1 MLLLATLSQQ
11 FVVMLAAYALM
22 DFTFFLSIDE
32 VRKRRRRIPRCALSN
47 PRYSLVRFE
56 VLYNRYSP
64 YVVDGKVVPLRH
76 ERGTKGGRPR
86 TFDAASCL
94 ALILCYTRTRGSL
107 FGLQLM
113 YGATHSVLV
122 VFLKYS
128 MRLLYKVLMEDD
140 AAKVCI
146 PSCERI
152 QEYQSV
158 IRLNYPALDGA
169 WCVMDGLKLLVQ
181 LSGVDTEQ
189 NTYYNGWLHDHFVS
203 CVYVFVPSGHIVAQL
218 LSNPGSWHDSLVA
231 LNGNIY
237 NELESIFEACGGK
250 CAVDSAFNQKR

>member
-1 MLLLATLSQQ
+1 MPVSLSDFEDDMLLLATLSQQ

-76 ERGTKGGRPR
+76 ERGTKGGCPR

-94 ALILCYTRTRGSL
+94 ALILCYTRTRESL

-128 MRLLYKVLMEDD
+128 MRLLYKVIMEDD

-146 PSCERI
+146 PSRERI

-158 IRLNYPALDGA
+158 IRLNYLALDGA

-181 LSGVDTEQ
+181 SSGVDTE
-189 NTYYNGWLHDHFVS
+189 H
-203 CVYVFVPSGHIVAQL
+203 
-218 LSNPGSWHDSLVA
+218 SNWRAFSKLVVVNA
-231 LNGNIY
+231 
-237 NELESIFEACGGK
+237 
-250 CAVDSAFNQKR
+250 